1 MWLSKQMGVE
11 CTVNCLCTLLLTKI
25 WAHLHDI
32 LKLLIHSSLH
42 PFLLEDYSLIG
53 N

>member
-1 MWLSKQMGVE
+1 MWLSKQMGVDS
-11 CTVNCLCTLLLTKI
+11 TVSLCTLLLTKI

-42 PFLLEDYSLIG
+42 PFLLEDYSLIW